1 MLLASI
7 PEKKIVSTQ
16 TGLADR
22 TTIGTLVRSSFLR
35 NRQKLGGKTP
45 HALLLNER
53 WTARRLGCVSV
64 KEAPIFNLLEIAES
78 SSDRDTGLSVI
89 SLPSVRN
96 SKIHKK

>member
-35 NRQKLGGKTP
+35 NRQKLGEKRRTRYCLMNAGRLAVWGVCRLK
-45 HALLLNER
+45 ER
-53 WTARRLGCVSV
+53 R
-64 KEAPIFNLLEIAES
+64 S
-78 SSDRDTGLSVI
+78 STYWR
-89 SLPSVRN
+89 LPSRHQTEIQVLV
-96 SKIHKK
+96 

>member
-7 PEKKIVSTQ
+7 PEEKIVSTQ

-22 TTIGTLVRSSFLR
+22 MIGTLVRSSFLR
-35 NRQKLGGKTP
+35 NRQKLWGETP

-64 KEAPIFNLLEIAES
+64 KEAPIFNLLEVAES